1 VTDDDPGTGAPTATG
16 RLTRRRLL
24 EVTVA
29 TCASSPVAGCVD
41 RGRTGRS
48 RSGPVGTANGSAG
61 YGDGGYGD
69 GGYGDGGY
77 GDGGSTTPTSTPAGP
92 GDVSGD
98 GTPPTDPDGDG
109 LYEDVDG
116 NGTVGVIDV
125 VVLLARLDRLGDDE
139 PYFDFD
145 GNGRVNA
152 VDVADLLGRL

>member
-16 RLTRRRLL
+16 GLTRRRLL
-24 EVTVA
+24 EATVA

-48 RSGPVGTANGSAG
+48 RSGPVGTANGPAG

-69 GGYGDGGY
+69 GGYG
-77 GDGGSTTPTSTPAGP
+77 GSTTPAPTPVGP

-98 GTPPTDPDGDG
+98 GNPSTDPDGDG